1 VPLILLAQGLL
12 CGLEIC
18 CILWESKGIQPTM
31 SDFNRE
37 QLISDYVDRI
47 LDNMSTKDLMRIV
60 GDQLE
65 ENLSGYTDEELIS
78 EVEEHYPELIQ
89 S

>member
-1 VPLILLAQGLL
+1 
-12 CGLEIC
+12 
-18 CILWESKGIQPTM
+18 M
-31 SDFNRE
+31 NRE

-65 ENLSGYTDEELIS
+65 ENLSGYSDEELIA
-78 EVEEHYPELIQ
+78 EVEEYYPELIEG
-89 S
+89 

>member
-1 VPLILLAQGLL
+1 
-12 CGLEIC
+12 
-18 CILWESKGIQPTM
+18 M
-31 SDFNRE
+31 SFNRE
-37 QLISDYVDRI
+37 QLISDYVDRV

-65 ENLSGYTDEELIS
+65 ENLSSYTDEQLIA
-78 EVEEHYPELIQ
+78 EVEEHYPELLED